1 MARGRP
7 PKVAIPDLIWKQAR
21 TLYET
26 QPDVSVPKLIDD
38 IERRTGIRIPHS
50 TLHKRIKS
58 QGWTRQRVAV
68 RDNAGKVHKRALDSI
83 APAKP
88 KPKRKRRSKP
98 KPKPDKPP
106 ESQLPPLPEP
116 DPDKPEEEVLLIPER
131 ILNAIQKGI
140 ETDQVLA
147 QAAKGS
153 LGWHLKRDFAI
164 RGQIDAI
171 EKTAAAQGR
180 ELTAK
185 ERAKIVQLKKEL
197 IKIPD
202 LVKIAQIGV
211 SPNEQVNLI
220 MQKITNQD
228 NRIQVMFEVTD
239 PAKLEPVSQMEER
252 KEAV

>member
-1 MARGRP
+1 MSVSEIARN
-7 PKVAIPDLIWKQAR
+7 I
-21 TLYET
+21 TE
-26 QPDVSVPKLIDD
+26 
-38 IERRTGIRIPHS
+38 RTGIYVPIS
-50 TLHKRIKS
+50 TMLKRIKA
-58 QGWTRQRVAV
+58 QGWARQQIAV
-68 RDNAGKVHKRALDSI
+68 ENNAADVHKRALDSI

-116 DPDKPEEEVLLIPER
+116 DLDKPEEEVLLIPER